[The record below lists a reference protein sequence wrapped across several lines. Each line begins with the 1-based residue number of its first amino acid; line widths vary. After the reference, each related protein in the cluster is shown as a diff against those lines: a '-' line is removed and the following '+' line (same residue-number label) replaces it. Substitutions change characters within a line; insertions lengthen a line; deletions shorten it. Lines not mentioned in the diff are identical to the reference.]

1 MSVSERRIP
10 LATAEVTALV
20 DDNQRQE
27 LRTLLNDQHPADL
40 AEWLGKLDAKY
51 KLFCF
56 RLLDLDNASAVL
68 AELDLPH
75 QRQLLSALGDLGVV
89 PLISRM
95 SPDDAVDL
103 LAELPREKAKTIIG
117 QMTDFEA
124 AEDIYELLGFK
135 VDTAGGIMSTDYLAL
150 STKMTAA
157 EALERLRLQYQDLEE
172 DIYDIYVVDEREH
185 LVGRLTIKDLLTA
198 EPSSLVLDFM
208 ESNVIKVDTS
218 TDQEEAAE
226 KVERYDLLTL
236 PVVDESGKLRGI
248 ITADDI
254 IDVLREEAD
263 EDIMQSSGIS
273 TGGSETS
280 GVLAQSVPLA
290 FSARLPWLIATLII
304 ETGSASV
311 ITHFDY
317 VIQQTVAAASFMP
330 LLSGVTGSVATQ
342 STCIVI
348 RASSKSSQIDFH
360 TLWRNCWH
368 ELRVGMLLGLC
379 CGLLTGGMSILLHH
393 DQHNL
398 GLIVG
403 LSLFVTM
410 SVGVLIGTLMPMFFQ
425 KIGVDPAH
433 ASGPF
438 ITSILDVCT
447 MSIYLTIVH
456 TFLAHIM
463 S

>member
-1 MSVSERRIP
+1 VSLVTERRRT
-10 LATAEVTALV
+10 LATDEVTALV

-27 LRTLLNDQHPADL
+27 LRLILNDQHPADL
-40 AEWLGKLDAKY
+40 AEWLGKLGEPY

-68 AELDLPH
+68 AELDLVN
-75 QRQLLSALGDLGVV
+75 QRKLLSALGDLGVV

-103 LAELPREKAKTIIG
+103 LAELPREKARTIIG
-117 QMTDFEA
+117 QMTDIEA

-150 STKMTAA
+150 SSKMTAA
-157 EALERLRLQYQDLEE
+157 EALERLRQQYADLEE

-185 LVGRLTIKDLLTA
+185 LVGSLTIKDLLTA
-198 EPSSLVLDFM
+198 DPSACVLDFM
-208 ESNVIKVDTS
+208 DSNVVKVNTA

-236 PVVDESGKLRGI
+236 PVVDESNRLRGI

-263 EDIMQSSGIS
+263 EDILQSSGIA
-273 TGGSETS
+273 TGGSES
-280 GVLAQSVPLA
+280 SEVLAQSITHA
-290 FSARLPWLIATLII
+290 FSARLPWLLATLVI

-311 ITHFDY
+311 ITHFDH

-348 RASSKSSQIDFH
+348 RASSKSAEVDMRM
-360 TLWRNCWH
+360 LWRNIWH

-379 CGLLTGGMSILLHH
+379 CGLLTGGMSFILHQNH
-393 DQHNL
+393 HNL

-403 LSLFVTM
+403 VSLFATM
-410 SVGVLIGTLMPMFFQ
+410 SVGVLIGTLMPMLFQ

-456 TFLAHIM
+456 TFLANII
-463 S
+463 

>member
-1 MSVSERRIP
+1 VSVSERRIP